1 MIIWFTGIS
10 GAGKTTIAKKLHTL
24 LSKKIILIDGDALR
38 AINNNDLGYT
48 KKDRDINAKRL
59 INLVEYLSNQ
69 KIDIIVCANIT
80 SLKFRRVI
88 KKKLKKFYEIHISA
102 KIDNLLKRDYKNLY
116 KDALDKK
123 IVNVVGV
130 DIPYKKPKNCY
141 MYLEN
146 DLSKKDFLKN
156 AKIIKNKLFTS
167 SKYKTLI

>member
-1 MIIWFTGIS
+1 MVYRYFRC
-10 GAGKTTIAKKLHTL
+10 GKDYYCKKITYTVI
-24 LSKKIILIDGDALR
+24 KKIILIDGDALR

-80 SLKFRRVI
+80 SLKFRKII
-88 KKKLKKFYEIHISA
+88 KRKLKKFYEIHISA

-116 KDALDKK
+116 KDALNKK
-123 IVNVVGV
+123 ISNVVGV

-156 AKIIKNKLFTS
+156 AKIIKTNYLTQANIKL
-167 SKYKTLI
+167 